1 MVLPKLSQ
9 TMAYTNPEQS
19 TDVHKNYIDFYHV
32 VPERPKRGINV
43 RVFLEKYIPFPR

>member
-1 MVLPKLSQ
+1 MVLPELSQ

-19 TDVHKNYIDFYHV
+19 TEARKNYIDFYHV

-43 RVFLEKYIPFPR
+43 RVFQEKCIPFPR